1 MFGKKDYVIVVVVL
15 LLPVVSGESKYKY
28 YGANEAGEMS
38 IHVRKI
44 SAGRER
50 SGERKRNGRSTTP
63 RPLIL
68 AESRGSR
75 RKRLGTCAEPDVSC
89 HPPILCADLS
99 MCQVYMCADHIDVE
113 HNRSYAYTSIKY
125 FYLKYSSPLSAKS

>member
-44 SAGRER
+44 QQREKWR
-50 SGERKRNGRSTTP
+50 EKEERALHYSPAPCWLNHVARDENVWY
-63 RPLIL
+63 I
-68 AESRGSR
+68 R
-75 RKRLGTCAEPDVSC
+75 RTRCVVS
-89 HPPILCADLS
+89 
-99 MCQVYMCADHIDVE
+99 
-113 HNRSYAYTSIKY
+113 
-125 FYLKYSSPLSAKS
+125 SSDSVC